1 MKIAIVGG
9 GIIGISTALFLKQNS
24 NHDVTIVTEKTTPNT
39 TADGAAGIWG
49 PYLLDETPVPDQR
62 RWAKETH
69 DLIEKYWTSAEG
81 GLMGISLVSST
92 RLNMEQIPP
101 MWHDI
106 VYGFR
111 KMDQSEVKAI
121 GRVNGEHNASGKR
134 RVMGRLGVRVS
145 MFKFKIQASEVQ
157 KSKKKG
163 NKRLIRPQDTLFA
176 GGGKPPKASVIFFHL
191 FPFFL
196 REFKQRGGKVILGV
210 KVSDLT
216 KVGQNYDLVI
226 NCTGVWAGEVAK
238 DAKVA
243 PVRGQVMRVRAP
255 WIYRVILDDRDDGNY
270 IITNQDSVV
279 LGGTH
284 QYGDWNTRPCEK
296 DSQFITS
303 GCQTMFPSLLAGA
316 EKIKDWVGL
325 RPGRSSVR
333 LEREALTASNG
344 RKVEVIHNYGHGG
357 SGITIFWGCAKDTFK
372 LVQEVEMEQGHD
384 RMRFITSRL

>member
-111 KMDQSEVKAI
+111 KMDQS
-121 GRVNGEHNASGKR
+121 
-134 RVMGRLGVRVS
+134 
-145 MFKFKIQASEVQ
+145 
-157 KSKKKG
+157 
-163 NKRLIRPQDTLFA
+163 
-176 GGGKPPKASVIFFHL
+176 
-191 FPFFL
+191 
-196 REFKQRGGKVILGV
+196 EFKQRGGKVILGV

-384 RMRFITSRL
+384 RMRFITSR